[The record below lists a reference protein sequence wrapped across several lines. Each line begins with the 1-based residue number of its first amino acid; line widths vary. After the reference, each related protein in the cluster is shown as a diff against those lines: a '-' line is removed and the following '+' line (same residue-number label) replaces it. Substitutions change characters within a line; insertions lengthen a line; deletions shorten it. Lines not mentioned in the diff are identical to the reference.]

1 MMDTKSAWKSY
12 REVIA
17 KLNALTFA
25 DNIVYYD
32 AMTAAP
38 EKAAEGR
45 GRALEYLSGEEYRL
59 RTSRK
64 MKNALATLAAHSAE
78 LDDVRRREL
87 SFYTRTSDYIS
98 SIPEDEYVSY
108 TVMLNEAESVWRRAK
123 RENDYAAFEPY
134 LKSIFA
140 ANRRFASYYRPQE
153 KPYDVCL
160 GMYEPGLTME
170 KADAFFA
177 VLREKLVPV
186 IHAVAKRPQIDD
198 SFFYQTYPVPL
209 QREFSDEL
217 MRMMAIDRTR
227 CAIGET
233 EHPFT
238 LGTGKNDQRITTHYY
253 ENNLISS
260 MYSVIHEGGH
270 ALYDMGVADEYQ
282 GTPLEGGVSMG
293 IHESQSR
300 LNENMLG
307 RSRAFIRAVAPTMH
321 RLFPEQLRGVTEE
334 QLWEAVNK
342 SEPSLIRT
350 EADELTYPLH
360 VLVRYE
366 IEKGM
371 MDGSYDTA
379 ELPAVW
385 NAKMK
390 EYLGVDVPSDREGI
404 LQDSH
409 WSGGAV
415 GYFPSYALG
424 SAYAAQFMAAMRR
437 DVAVDEALGAGD
449 FTPINAWLDEHI
461 HRHGCRYDPDELIEM
476 VCGEPF
482 TPAYY
487 VDYLTAKYGELY
499 DLGRKGR

>member
-1 MMDTKSAWKSY
+1 MNVESAWKNY
-12 REVIA
+12 RSVIA
-17 KLNALTFA
+17 GLKALSFA
-25 DNIVYYD
+25 NDIIYYD

-38 EKAAEGR
+38 EQSAAGR
-45 GRALEYLSGEEYRL
+45 GKALEYLSGEEYRL

-64 MKNALATLAAHSAE
+64 MKNALAFLSAHLGE
-78 LDDVRRREL
+78 LDDTRRREIA
-87 SFYTRTSDYIS
+87 FYNRTSEYVA
-98 SIPEDEYVSY
+98 SIPEEEYVSY
-108 TVMLNEAESVWRRAK
+108 TVMLNEAESVWHRAK

-134 LKSIFA
+134 LKRIFA
-140 ANRRFASYYRPQE
+140 DNRRFASYYKPQE

-170 KADAFFA
+170 KADAFFKK
-177 VLREKLVPV
+177 LREKLVPV
-186 IHAVAKRPQIDD
+186 IRAIAEKPQIDD
-198 SFFYQTYPVPL
+198 SFFYKTYPVTL
-209 QREFSDEL
+209 QRELSDEL

-270 ALYDMGVADEYQ
+270 ALYDMGGDDAYE
-282 GTPLEGGVSMG
+282 GTPLAGGVSMG

-300 LNENMLG
+300 LYENMLG
-307 RSRAFIRAVAPTMH
+307 RSRSFIRAVAPTLH
-321 RLFPEQLRGVTEE
+321 RLFPEQLKDVGEE
-334 QLWEAVNK
+334 QLWRAVNK
-342 SEPSLIRT
+342 SSPSLIRT

-360 VLVRYE
+360 VLIRYE

-379 ELPAVW
+379 SLPAVW

-424 SAYAAQFMAAMRR
+424 SAYAAQFMAVMRR
-437 DVAVDEALGAGD
+437 DVAVDAALEAGD
-449 FTPINAWLDEHI
+449 FSPVNTWLDEHI

-476 VCGEPF
+476 VCHEPF
-482 TPAYY
+482 SPDYY
-487 VDYLTAKYGELY
+487 IGYLTDKYSALY
-499 DLGRKGR
+499 GLGR